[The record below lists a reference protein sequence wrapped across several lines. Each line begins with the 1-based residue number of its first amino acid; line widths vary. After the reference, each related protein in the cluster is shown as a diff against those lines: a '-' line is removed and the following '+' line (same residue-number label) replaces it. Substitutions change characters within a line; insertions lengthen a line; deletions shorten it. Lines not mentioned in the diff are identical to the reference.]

1 MEEDYWY
8 NNPKLVQR
16 PSCTLQ
22 ANGINFDAKLFLSQT
37 TFDRQQIIYD
47 GILELPEEIKRK
59 LADDAPEGIEVFETT
74 FLLLSVSESERRT
87 MQFEEALI
95 FLRKH
100 REEIL
105 RLSKFPKVEEVLLKF
120 MTVDKG
126 ESPIE
131 NLPKELEKLIDD
143 CDISS
148 LMI

>member
-1 MEEDYWY
+1 MEKNYWY
-8 NNPKLVQR
+8 NNPNLVQR
-16 PSCTLQ
+16 PGCTLQ
-22 ANGINFDAKLFLSQT
+22 ANGMNFDAKLFLIQT
-37 TFDRQQIIYD
+37 TFEQKQIVFA

-74 FLLLSVSESERRT
+74 FLLLSVSESET
-87 MQFEEALI
+87 KITQFEEALI

-100 REEIL
+100 RDEIL

-120 MTVDKG
+120 MIVDKG

-131 NLPKELEKLIDD
+131 NLPNELEELIDE
-143 CDISS
+143 CGISS